1 MKRTALI
8 KRIAPFKRTAL
19 ASLVA
24 LTLLALA
31 APASVGARVG
41 DPLARGSYR
50 FSFGDRYTKYVEFD
64 AQALPRG
71 GATGQMFLSD
81 EAPITY
87 QDTDGEGTP
96 ERTYEGFYLS
106 ASFDQM
112 VVVGNQAVM
121 SGDVRD
127 SSIPDLIGQRVLLTV
142 EDSGDNSHE
151 PDKLTWGVY
160 KPAGRWETS
169 DAELE
174 RDPGVGMTWEA
185 TDAERREDTPVLMPR
200 ETRIDAHAFLLSAFV
215 FVETEDGAGDIFVQP

>member
-31 APASVGARVG
+31 APPPAGARVG

-50 FSFGDRYTKYVEFD
+50 FSLGDRYTKYVEFD
-64 AQALPRG
+64 AQTLPRG

-81 EAPITY
+81 EAPLTF

-142 EDSGDNSHE
+142 EDNGDNSRE

-160 KPAGRWETS
+160 RPKGSWEVS
-169 DAELE
+169 DGEWE
-174 RDPGVGMTWEA
+174 NDPGVGMTWEA
-185 TDAERREDTPVLMPR
+185 SDGERREDTPIMMPR
-200 ETRIDAHAFLLSAFV
+200 ERRIDTDTFLLSAFV
-215 FVETEDGAGDIFVQP
+215 FVNAEDGTGDIFVQP

>member
-1 MKRTALI
+1 M
-8 KRIAPFKRTAL
+8 
-19 ASLVA
+19 
-24 LTLLALA
+24 
-31 APASVGARVG
+31 G
-41 DPLARGSYR
+41 DPVARGSYR
-50 FSFGDRYTKYVEFD
+50 FSLGDRYTKYVEFD

-81 EAPITY
+81 EAPLTF

-142 EDSGDNSHE
+142 EDNGDNPRE
-151 PDKLTWGVY
+151 PDKLTWGIY
-160 KPAGRWETS
+160 RNLKRDWIPS
-169 DAELE
+169 DEE
-174 RDPGVGMTWEA
+174 WKEDPGVGLRWWA
-185 TDAERREDTPVLMPR
+185 TDAERKDDVGYAMPKD
-200 ETRIDAHAFLLSAFV
+200 ESVALQSFPFAAYLFV
-215 FVETEDGAGDIFVQP
+215 DTEDGVGDIFVRP